1 MYRVFNLAFIAL
13 ALTCGLSPAFADKK
27 ITGPTGQPKQTVVV
41 GRFNNAEIVGGDT
54 TALGLQAM
62 LTEAL
67 VKDQRFVVL
76 EFGGPAIEST
86 LNAGVVVSGTV
97 TQFTP
102 NAAGVDLGI
111 GNSGGSGIF
120 GMIGSKAGAH
130 ATVAK
135 VVVNLRLIDTTTS
148 QVIYSGSASGK
159 ASSKGVDASIYT
171 AVGMDIG
178 TSAFLTTPLGKASQQ
193 AIGEAVQKIQI
204 GMAKAPWS
212 AYVIS
217 TDGPDV
223 YINAGVDRNMTV
235 GTVLH
240 VYRNGKKLVDPF
252 TNVVLDT
259 LSENIGTVTV
269 QTVRN
274 QVSIATVTS
283 GNVPQPSDIL
293 KLQ

>member
-1 MYRVFNLAFIAL
+1 MRRQFILASLSLALLYGATPAL
-13 ALTCGLSPAFADKK
+13 AGEK
-27 ITGPTGQPKQTVVV
+27 IAVPTGQPKQTVVI
-41 GRFNNAEIVGGDT
+41 GRFDNAEIIGGDT
-54 TALGLQAM
+54 TAFGLQAM
-62 LTEAL
+62 LAEAM
-67 VKDQRFVVL
+67 VKDQRFVVM
-76 EFGGPAIEST
+76 EYGGPANNST
-86 LNAGVVVSGTV
+86 LNAGVVVFGTV

-102 NAAGVDLGI
+102 NASGVDLGI

-193 AIGEAVQKIQI
+193 AIDEAVQKIQL
-204 GMAKAPWS
+204 GMGKVPWS

-217 TDGPDV
+217 ADGGSV
-223 YINAGVDRNMTV
+223 YINAGSDRNIAV

-240 VYRNGKKLVDPF
+240 VYRNGKQLVDPI
-252 TNVVLDT
+252 THVVLDT
-259 LSENIGTVTV
+259 LTETIGTVTI

-274 QVSIATVTS
+274 QVSIGSISS
-283 GNVPQPSDIL
+283 GDIPQPGDIL